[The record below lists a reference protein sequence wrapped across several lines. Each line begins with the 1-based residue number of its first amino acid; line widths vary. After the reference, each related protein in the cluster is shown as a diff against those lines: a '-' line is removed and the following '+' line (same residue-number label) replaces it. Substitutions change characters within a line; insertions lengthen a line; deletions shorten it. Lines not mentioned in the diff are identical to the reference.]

1 MKQADIVRLILAER
15 ERVLAYIDAI
25 VRDYSL
31 AEDIFQ
37 ETAMLLVTRR
47 DTLQNEQHVKGW
59 LRLTARNL
67 SFKAMRDRARQPVA
81 LDQTV
86 IEALDPHWDAVESD
100 NVNEKL
106 EALRKC
112 IGGLSAYGREIL
124 RQRYGRGIVGD
135 ELASALGRTQVAVRR
150 ALSRV
155 HKALAECISKQVRQI
170 RAEAN

>member
-47 DTLQNEQHVKGW
+47 ETLQNEQHVKGW

-67 SFKAMRDRARQPVA
+67 SYKAMRDRSRQPVA
-81 LDQTV
+81 LDQSV
-86 IEALDPHWDAVESD
+86 MEALDPHWDAVDSD
-100 NVNEKL
+100 GVNERL
-106 EALRKC
+106 EALRQC
-112 IGGLSAYGREIL
+112 IGRLSAYGREIL
-124 RQRYGRGIVGD
+124 RHRYGRGIVGE
-135 ELASALGRTQVAVRR
+135 ELAAAMGRTQVAVRR

-155 HKALAECISKQVRQI
+155 HKALAECITNQVKQFRT
-170 RAEAN
+170 EAG